1 MKIAQPDVV
10 DAEPTPDTRS
20 FEEFFVSQRQELF
33 GTLWLMT
40 GRRHEAEELLQEA
53 FVRVWE
59 RWDEVRSMERPTGYL
74 YRTAVNVWRSRARR
88 AAVALRRTIHAEPPA
103 DAMAEVDARD
113 VVARALATL
122 PPRQRAAIVL
132 IDLLGFTSQEAAG
145 ALGIRPSTAR
155 VQVTRARAALKERMD
170 ER

>member
-10 DAEPTPDTRS
+10 HAVPASDARS
-20 FEEFFVSQRQELF
+20 FEEFFLSERQELF

-74 YRTAVNVWRSRARR
+74 YRTAVNVWHSRARR
-88 AAVALRRTIHAEPPA
+88 AAVALRRTIHAEPPV

-113 VVARALATL
+113 VVVRALATL
-122 PPRQRAAIVL
+122 PPRQRAAVVL
-132 IDLLGFTSQEAAG
+132 IDLLGFTSEEAAG
-145 ALGIRPSTAR
+145 TLGIRPSTAR
-155 VQVTRARAALKERMD
+155 VQAMRARAALKERMD